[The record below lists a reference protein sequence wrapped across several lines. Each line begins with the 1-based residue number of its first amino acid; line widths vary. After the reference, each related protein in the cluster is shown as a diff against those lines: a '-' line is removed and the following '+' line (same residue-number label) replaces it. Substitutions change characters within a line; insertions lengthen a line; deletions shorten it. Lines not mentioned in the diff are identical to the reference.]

1 MMGAVGLPVSLL
13 PELGESSDVLGRLT
27 AAAARLTGLPPGTPV
42 VGGGADNAC
51 GAAGVGVVSPG
62 DAVASWGT
70 SGTVLAPTG
79 EPRVDPSLRAHTFC
93 HVVPRTWYVMG
104 VMLSAGG
111 AFAWYRDVMAKE
123 LKGRPDA
130 NLFLNKEADTAP
142 IGAGGVTFLPYL
154 QGERTPHRDAAARAP
169 SSG

>member
-1 MMGAVGLPVSLL
+1 MTGT
-13 PELGESSDVLGRLT
+13 GRSG
-27 AAAARLTGLPPGTPV
+27 R
-42 VGGGADNAC
+42 
-51 GAAGVGVVSPG
+51 
-62 DAVASWGT
+62 VASWGT

-123 LKGRPDA
+123 LKGRKDT
-130 NLFLNKEADTAP
+130 NLVLNKEADTAP
-142 IGAGGVTFLPYL
+142 IGGGTVP
-154 QGERTPHRDAAARAP
+154 GRERDAATVAARGSTCITTCCGGGALRTATT
-169 SSG
+169 